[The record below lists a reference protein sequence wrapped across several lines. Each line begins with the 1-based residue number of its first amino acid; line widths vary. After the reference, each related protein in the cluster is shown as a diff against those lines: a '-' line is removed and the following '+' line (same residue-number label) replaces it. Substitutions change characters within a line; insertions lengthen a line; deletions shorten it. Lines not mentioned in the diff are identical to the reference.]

1 MLSVII
7 LCTVFTILIIEIYSA
22 LKSFKIQNKENH
34 THTQDNHDT
43 GENYNSYDVSNDK
56 IINLKPGKIYIKD
69 NYNVF
74 INISGKLMLMEK
86 DTVYNIP
93 TDFSLEIINIVNGE
107 NITYYYLSNK

>member
-7 LCTVFTILIIEIYSA
+7 LCTIFIILIIEIYSA
-22 LKSFKIQNKENH
+22 LKSFKIQNKEVN
-34 THTQDNHDT
+34 THVQDNYDNK
-43 GENYNSYDVSNDK
+43 ENYNSYDISNDK
-56 IINLKPGKIYIKD
+56 IIKLKPGKIYIKD

-86 DTVYNIP
+86 DVVYNIP